1 MGTTTFDTW
10 IKRGDGRWWD
20 QAEVVPATAHRTKT
34 RLVVIDGRYG
44 HRYEFNNDGKCVT
57 KFGNEFFRV
66 EIDPKDIPNGYFVRP
81 R

>member
-1 MGTTTFDTW
+1 M
-10 IKRGDGRWWD
+10 
-20 QAEVVPATAHRTKT
+20 
-34 RLVVIDGRYG
+34 VVIDGRYG